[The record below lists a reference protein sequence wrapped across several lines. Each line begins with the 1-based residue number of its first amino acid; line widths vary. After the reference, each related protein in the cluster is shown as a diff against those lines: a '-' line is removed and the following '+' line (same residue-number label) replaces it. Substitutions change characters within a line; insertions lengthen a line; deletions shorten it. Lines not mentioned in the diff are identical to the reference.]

1 MSGNGPE
8 CGDVIYWLAEGPNRV
23 HGDSLSTFCGYM
35 DSSVSPIFIAAG
47 AGIKPGY
54 TKRVIRQVDVAPT
67 AAVLAGVRMPEE
79 CEGAVVYQILE

>member
-1 MSGNGPE
+1 
-8 CGDVIYWLAEGPNRV
+8 
-23 HGDSLSTFCGYM
+23 M

-67 AAVLAGVRMPEE
+67 AAVLAGVRMPNE